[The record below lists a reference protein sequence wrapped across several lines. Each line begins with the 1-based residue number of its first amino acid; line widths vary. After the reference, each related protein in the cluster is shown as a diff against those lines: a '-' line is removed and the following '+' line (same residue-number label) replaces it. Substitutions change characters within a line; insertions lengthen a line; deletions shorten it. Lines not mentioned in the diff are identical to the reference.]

1 MPRFKSPKG
10 DIIEVTEIHAEQVLR
25 PQGKYT
31 EVFEKEAPKEVKE
44 PAKVDSKE
52 SSAPKVQV
60 TPIKNKKKSK
70 KKAVR
75 KEG

>member
-44 PAKVDSKE
+44 PAKVV
-52 SSAPKVQV
+52 A
-60 TPIKNKKKSK
+60 PIKNKKKSK